1 MGIRMIINKK
11 MKCTSN
17 FLLLT
22 NYSISESE
30 VEIIK
35 NTGNSSNHHVYN
47 NNNNDNDDE
56 DSLSGS
62 TTTISISSRKQEEEL
77 LLSPFAKRILIVDDD
92 TDITF
97 TFKKG
102 LEAKNSNKNNKPF
115 FKVYTYN
122 NPLEALAQFKPNFYD
137 LLLVDINMP
146 KMNGFELST
155 KILELDINVRICF
168 MSSGLINQEALKEQY
183 PSLSFGCFIKKPVTI
198 EYLVRRVKAE
208 LE

>member
-1 MGIRMIINKK
+1 MQQSR
-11 MKCTSN
+11 
-17 FLLLT
+17 
-22 NYSISESE
+22 SE

-35 NTGNSSNHHVYN
+35 STENSSNHHIYN
-47 NNNNDNDDE
+47 NYNDD
-56 DSLSGS
+56 DNSQSRS
-62 TTTISISSRKQEEEL
+62 TTTISISSRNQEEEL
-77 LLSPFAKRILIVDDD
+77 LLSPFAKHILIVDDD

-102 LEAKNSNKNNKPF
+102 LEAESSNKNNKTF

-122 NPLEALAQFKPNFYD
+122 NPLEALSQFKPNFYD

-155 KILELDINVRICF
+155 KILELDVNIRICF
-168 MSSGLINQEALKEQY
+168 MSSGLINQEALREQY
-183 PSLSFGCFIKKPVTI
+183 PSLSFGCFIKKTVTI
-198 EYLVRRVKAE
+198 ENLVRKVKSE